1 MKNYNPPN
9 PYSFGDTKWM
19 MQMIKDD
26 KKEFKQEEL
35 KKELKDEKKDN

>member
-9 PYSFGDTKWM
+9 PYSFGDTKRM
-19 MQMIKDD
+19 MQMINDD

-35 KKELKDEKKDN
+35 KKELKDEENN